1 MKLTELISELE
12 FHTYQ
17 GMIRCTYDEKVSLNK
32 IADAL
37 RALPGVTVT
46 TQSGSN
52 KQNHT
57 AVFKIKI
64 ISLKPPMEAF
74 EQVKKTALTKIPA
87 IKRFE
92 IGVKTIEKK

>member
-1 MKLTELISELE
+1 MKLVKLISELE

-17 GMIRCTYDEKVSLNK
+17 GMVRISYNEKVSLNK
-32 IADAL
+32 IADAV

-46 TQSGSN
+46 TQAGSN
-52 KQNHT
+52 KENRT

-64 ISLKPPMEAF
+64 ISLKPPLEAF
-74 EQVKKTALTKIPA
+74 DNLKNTALTKVPG

-92 IGVKTIEKK
+92 IGSKTIEKK